1 MTRRILAAQLA
12 LTTALLVGLCVP
24 MGLDATRHDRALFG
38 LRLTA
43 AMQAYC
49 AEVKWRRLSAGAA
62 PLPAAV
68 RDSTAVPPDEL
79 RLFDPN
85 GTPVADT
92 GDDIPIMGWDLDR
105 ARRENVVINPN
116 AANRHR
122 MILVAP
128 VSNAQGLV
136 GILAVARSDAGLR
149 ASIIHRWTMIAL
161 AGVLVT
167 LAALGISI
175 LLARWVG
182 RPLRRLEQ
190 AATELG
196 AGDLTIRARA
206 VGGPPEARKLATT
219 FDAMAGRLQLL
230 VDSQRR
236 FLADVSHQIRTPLTA
251 MRLRLELLQQDV
263 DADTTDEVAGTLVEV
278 HRLSRMVDGLLAVSR
293 AEHAPIPTQPIPLA
307 VVAEERCLIWRP
319 VAAAAGVTLTCDVDA
334 DQVVQC
340 TPGHLEQI
348 LDNLLSNALEATPS
362 GGRVS
367 VTSGTNPP
375 AQPRPVGAGGTAE
388 AGLGTGSAA
397 DELDEMNVTGP
408 QSTMTA
414 ESMTRLTVADSGR
427 GMSAEQRAAAFRR
440 FSSNLSADQREADQR
455 GEVPGRADRRGNGL
469 GLAIVH
475 ALTTADGGTVTLAEG
490 DNGGLCV
497 VLDLP
502 RTHPDRRPTAAR
514 PAPAQRSVDA
524 AGGTRIAATPGSG
537 GTDGPGPRRTSATI
551 HELLEVVDYVT
562 TDYAMA
568 DDRP

>member
-1 MTRRILAAQLA
+1 TD
-12 LTTALLVGLCVP
+12 P
-24 MGLDATRHDRALFG
+24 
-38 LRLTA
+38 
-43 AMQAYC
+43 
-49 AEVKWRRLSAGAA
+49 VKWRRLSAGAA

-68 RDSTAVPPDEL
+68 RDSAAVPPDEL

-92 GDDIPIMGWDLDR
+92 GDDIPIMAWDLDR

-122 MILVAP
+122 MIIIAP

-161 AGVLVT
+161 AGVLVALT
-167 LAALGISI
+167 ALGISI

-182 RPLRRLEQ
+182 RPLRQLEQ

-263 DADTTDEVAGTLVEV
+263 DADTADEVAGTLVEV

-307 VVAEERCLIWRP
+307 VVAEERCLIRRP

-340 TPGHLEQI
+340 TPGRLEQI

-367 VTSGTNPP
+367 VASGTNPP

-388 AGLGTGSAA
+388 AGLGTGSTA
-397 DELDEMNVTGP
+397 DEMDEMNVTGP

-414 ESMTRLTVADSGR
+414 GSRTAGSRTAGSRTAGGMARLTVADSGR
-427 GMSAEQRAAAFRR
+427 GLSAEQRAAAFRR
-440 FSSNLSADQREADQR
+440 FSSNLNADQRCDNQRCADQR

-475 ALTTADGGTVTLAEG
+475 ALATADGGTVTLAESASR
-490 DNGGLCV
+490 GLCV

-502 RTHPDRRPTAAR
+502 RTPPDRRPTAAR
-514 PAPAQRSVDA
+514 PAPAQRFVDA
-524 AGGTRIAATPGSG
+524 AGGTRIAAAPGSG
-537 GTDGPGPRRTSATI
+537 ARAARALGGHRQPSTN
-551 HELLEVVDYVT
+551 YWK
-562 TDYAMA
+562 
-568 DDRP
+568 